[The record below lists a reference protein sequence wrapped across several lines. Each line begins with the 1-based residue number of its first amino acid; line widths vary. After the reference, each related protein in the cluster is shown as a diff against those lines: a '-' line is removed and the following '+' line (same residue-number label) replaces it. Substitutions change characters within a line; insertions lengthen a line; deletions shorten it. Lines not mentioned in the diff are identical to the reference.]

1 MTRTIQTN
9 IRLSIF
15 ARRQL
20 DALCNAT
27 GMNQSEVIQTA
38 LDRFHQSE
46 MIEAWQVADGADP
59 PAPSSSP
66 HPVVNSTGSRY
77 SCK

>member
-1 MTRTIQTN
+1 MIRTVQTN

-20 DALCNAT
+20 DALCDAT
-27 GMNQSEVIQTA
+27 GMSQSEVIQMA

-46 MIEAWQVADGADP
+46 MIQAWQVADNDELP
-59 PAPSSSP
+59 PDYNPTAEDDDSDLP
-66 HPVVNSTGSRY
+66 
-77 SCK
+77 

>member
-1 MTRTIQTN
+1 MTRTVQTN

-20 DALCNAT
+20 DALCDAT
-27 GMNQSEVIQTA
+27 GMSQSEVIQTA

-46 MIEAWQVADGADP
+46 MIQAWQSADGADLP
-59 PAPSSSP
+59 PDYEPTAEDDDSELP
-66 HPVVNSTGSRY
+66 
-77 SCK
+77 